1 MHYKGKSVPFGMRP
15 YCLVIIMRWSTGQR
29 AVQRRRSH
37 TAPQGSTQRKWMAA
51 SICHCTLSQTET
63 QQHSGNSE
71 KKILIVI
78 HIGRTVDGANF
89 SASTYNRKFPS
100 DKSSSEM
107 LVLLKDS
114 MEWAGGGGVVC
125 LGVVTQA
132 CWLWSVEEPLH
143 TSLWCYG
150 HMVLNIDNHS
160 VSRMRY

>member
-1 MHYKGKSVPFGMRP
+1 
-15 YCLVIIMRWSTGQR
+15 
-29 AVQRRRSH
+29 
-37 TAPQGSTQRKWMAA
+37 MAA

-114 MEWAGGGGVVC
+114 ME
-125 LGVVTQA
+125 
-132 CWLWSVEEPLH
+132 
-143 TSLWCYG
+143 
-150 HMVLNIDNHS
+150 
-160 VSRMRY
+160 